1 MPTTSQLSE
10 VLSEFA
16 RTIVT
21 DFPLQAVL
29 DHLVDRIVAIMPIG
43 AAGVTLVS
51 PGEGPRYVVAS
62 TDAGL
67 RLAQLQ
73 TELDEGPR
81 LAACHSGEAISVPNM
96 GSEDRFRKLVPWA
109 LEVGL
114 AAVIALPLRDGDRT
128 IGTLDLYRDSP
139 GELSDVT
146 MTAAQTLADVT
157 TAYIVSAERRTNLSE
172 ATSRLTAVIEFSSD
186 AIFSKTLDGIIT
198 SWNAGA
204 EHMYG
209 YSAEEIIGRNVA
221 VLVPPEL
228 ADELA
233 SIIDYVGRGARVDPF
248 ETQRVRKD
256 GARLDVSLAITPIRE
271 ASGAVVGAASVA
283 KDITERNR
291 VQSEGRTLERRLRQS
306 EQLEILGQLAGGVAH
321 DFNNLL
327 VAISNYATFVA
338 EQIADKPTVRADV
351 EQIQAAAQQ
360 AARLTRQLLIFA
372 RRETSELEVLRLDAM
387 VVATRELLAHSIGEH
402 IELRVENSPDVPAV
416 RADRGQMEQVL
427 LNLAVNARDAMA
439 EGGTLTISTR
449 LAVFDGGSSLP
460 GPDAP
465 PGNYVELAVSD
476 TGTGMSPEVI
486 ARIFEPFFTTKPLG
500 QGTGLGLATVYGV
513 VVKAGGTMSVDSEE
527 GTGTTFRLYFP
538 ATDLPAA
545 ADRPL
550 DIRYLE
556 SKGETVLI
564 VEDEPAVLAVT
575 SRLLRQAGYTTI
587 DAATAEEALTV
598 ATSHDFQLLLT
609 DVVMPDMSGRE
620 LAEYIGVLKP
630 EAAVLYMSGYA
641 DGRLGPG
648 WAPDEGISLVQ
659 KPFDRRTLL
668 EKVRAAMSKQEAQ
681 VGPS

>member
-1 MPTTSQLSE
+1 
-10 VLSEFA
+10 
-16 RTIVT
+16 
-21 DFPLQAVL
+21 
-29 DHLVDRIVAIMPIG
+29 
-43 AAGVTLVS
+43 
-51 PGEGPRYVVAS
+51 
-62 TDAGL
+62 
-67 RLAQLQ
+67 
-73 TELDEGPR
+73 
-81 LAACHSGEAISVPNM
+81 
-96 GSEDRFRKLVPWA
+96 
-109 LEVGL
+109 
-114 AAVIALPLRDGDRT
+114 
-128 IGTLDLYRDSP
+128 
-139 GELSDVT
+139 
-146 MTAAQTLADVT
+146 
-157 TAYIVSAERRTNLSE
+157 
-172 ATSRLTAVIEFSSD
+172 VIEFSSD